1 MMESTT
7 GFSAENVGTMIMVGS
22 DSDNGTMETAMS
34 RLQRHYGATSSTLR
48 NASDINAAI
57 RAHIYQ
63 HFMQIIREKQYTPAT
78 EVQL

>member
-22 DSDNGTMETAMS
+22 DSDNATMETAMS
-34 RLQRHYGATSSTLR
+34 RLQRHYGVTSSTLR

-57 RAHIYQ
+57 RARIYQ